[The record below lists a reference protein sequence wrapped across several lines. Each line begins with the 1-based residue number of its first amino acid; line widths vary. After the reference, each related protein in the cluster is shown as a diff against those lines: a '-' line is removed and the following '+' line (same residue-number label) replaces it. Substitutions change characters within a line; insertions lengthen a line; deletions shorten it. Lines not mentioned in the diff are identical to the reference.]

1 MHRSTD
7 LFSEICILH
16 LAIYCI
22 NRYNNKVCKLHPER
36 RIVLIL
42 KHLKK
47 YWHFALLASVFM
59 ILEVYV
65 DLRQPRLMAEI
76 VDQGILG
83 LGNGGVSD
91 IGIVTNT
98 GIRMILI
105 VIFGGI
111 CGILSNVC
119 TNLCSQNF
127 GNDIRK
133 SAFRRIMHF
142 SFSQTD
148 DFSVGS
154 LITRTTSDVTQ
165 VQNMVAQLIRG
176 CVRCAMFFV
185 AGSIALVSLAADFGT
200 VILIAMPILLL
211 EVGFVLWKTNPL
223 FRLLQNRL
231 DRMNT
236 VIQENVAGARV
247 VKAFVQ
253 EQRESE
259 RFAKSNDDLVST
271 QFRVLIL
278 MSYMRPVMNIILNI
292 ATIAIIRIGGLRVE
306 DGSIAPGTVMAAITY
321 LSQILNGMMML
332 AMIFQTVTRG
342 ITSSRRLREI
352 LDAEPPV
359 QDGAREDIP
368 AKSGSICFKNV
379 SFSYPDND
387 AAVLR
392 NISLDIRGGETL
404 AIIGETGCGKSSLV
418 NLIPRFYDATSGTVE
433 VDGVDIREFKL
444 HDLRDRIAVVLQ
456 KSELFTSTI
465 RENIRIGNPEATDS
479 EIEAAAAAAQADE
492 FIRQQPDG
500 YDTPVTESG
509 MSISGGQRQRIAITR
524 ALIRKAEILILDD
537 STSALDFRTEAALQ
551 SALREQYRD
560 VTKIIIA
567 QRISSVQNAD
577 RIAVLENGSI
587 AACDTH
593 ENLLKSC
600 KIYQDIYAS
609 QMRKEA

>member
-1 MHRSTD
+1 M
-7 LFSEICILH
+7 II
-16 LAIYCI
+16 
-22 NRYNNKVCKLHPER
+22 
-36 RIVLIL
+36 

-47 YWHFALLASVFM
+47 YWHFALLASLFM
-59 ILEVYV
+59 VLEVYV
-65 DLRQPRLMAEI
+65 DLRQPQLMASI
-76 VDQGILG
+76 VDEGILG
-83 LGNGGVSD
+83 LGHGGTPD
-91 IGIVTNT
+91 IGIVTST

-105 VIFGGI
+105 VIFGGL
-111 CGILSNVC
+111 CGILSGVF

-133 SAFRRIMHF
+133 SAFRRIMNF

-176 CVRCAMFFV
+176 CVRCAMFFI
-185 AGSIALVSLAADFGT
+185 AGSIALVSLASDFGT
-200 VILIAMPILLL
+200 VILIAMPIILL
-211 EVGFVLWKTNPL
+211 EVGFVLWRTNPL

-236 VIQENVAGARV
+236 VIQENVSGARV

-253 EQRESE
+253 ENRESE
-259 RFAKSNDDLVST
+259 RFAKSNDDLVDT

-278 MSYMRPVMNIILNI
+278 MSYMRPVMNIVLNI
-292 ATIAIIRIGGLRVE
+292 ATIAIIRIGGLRVQ

-342 ITSSRRLREI
+342 ITSGKRLREI
-352 LDAEPPV
+352 LDAEPPI
-359 QDGAREDIP
+359 QDGTCADAP
-368 AKSGSICFKNV
+368 AKGGSIEFQNV
-379 SFSYPDND
+379 SFSYPGND
-387 AAVLR
+387 AAVLHD
-392 NISLDIRGGETL
+392 ISLNVQAGETL
-404 AIIGETGCGKSSLV
+404 AIIGETGCGKSSLI
-418 NLIPRFYDATSGTVE
+418 NLISRFYDASSGTVK
-433 VDGVDIREFKL
+433 VDGINVKEYQL
-444 HDLRDRIAVVLQ
+444 HELRDRIAVVLQ
-456 KSELFTSTI
+456 KSELFSSTI
-465 RENIRIGNPEATDS
+465 RENIKIGNPDASDA
-479 EIEAAAAAAQADE
+479 EIEAAALAAQADD
-492 FIRQQPDG
+492 FIRQQPEG
-500 YDTPVTESG
+500 YDTPVAESG
-509 MSISGGQRQRIAITR
+509 MSLSGGQRQRIAITR
-524 ALIRKAEILILDD
+524 ALVKHAEILILDD

-560 VTKIIIA
+560 ITKIIIA

-577 RIAVLENGSI
+577 RIAVLDNGRI

-593 ENLLKSC
+593 SNLLKSC

-609 QMRKEA
+609 QIRKEA

>member
-1 MHRSTD
+1 M
-7 LFSEICILH
+7 IL
-16 LAIYCI
+16 
-22 NRYNNKVCKLHPER
+22 R
-36 RIVLIL
+36 
-42 KHLKK
+42 HLKK

-59 ILEVYV
+59 VLEVYV

-83 LGNGGVSD
+83 LSNGGVSD
-91 IGIVTNT
+91 IGIVTST
-98 GIRMILI
+98 GIRMILV
-105 VIFGGI
+105 VIFGGL
-111 CGILSNVC
+111 CGILSGVC

-127 GNDIRK
+127 GNDVRK

-176 CVRCAMFFV
+176 CVRCAMFFI

-211 EVGFVLWKTNPL
+211 EVAFVLWRTNPL
-223 FRLLQNRL
+223 FRLLQSRL

-253 EQRESE
+253 EKRESE
-259 RFAKSNDDLVST
+259 RFAKSNDDLVDT

-278 MSYMRPVMNIILNI
+278 MSYMRPVMNIILNL
-292 ATIAIIRIGGLRVE
+292 ATIAIIRIGGMRVE

-352 LDAEPPV
+352 LEAEPPI
-359 QDGAREDIP
+359 QDGDQTAEGT
-368 AKSGSICFKNV
+368 KTGSITFKNV

-387 AAVLR
+387 ASVLR
-392 NISLDIRGGETL
+392 NIDLTVSPGETL
-404 AIIGETGCGKSSLV
+404 AIIGETGCGKSSLI

-433 VDGVDIREFKL
+433 VDGVDVKNYKL
-444 HDLRDRIAVVLQ
+444 HDLREKISVVLQ

-465 RENIRIGNPEATDS
+465 RENIRLGNPAATDA
-479 EIEAAAAAAQADE
+479 EIEAAAIAAQADN

-500 YDTPVTESG
+500 YDTPVAESG
-509 MSISGGQRQRIAITR
+509 MSLSGGQRQRIAITR
-524 ALIRKAEILILDD
+524 ALVKHAEILILDD

-567 QRISSVQNAD
+567 QRISTVQHAD
-577 RIAVLENGSI
+577 RIAVLENGCI

-593 ENLLKSC
+593 ENLMKTC

-609 QMRKEA
+609 QVKKEV

>member
-1 MHRSTD
+1 M
-7 LFSEICILH
+7 IL
-16 LAIYCI
+16 
-22 NRYNNKVCKLHPER
+22 R
-36 RIVLIL
+36 
-42 KHLKK
+42 HLKK
-47 YWHFALLASVFM
+47 YWHFALFASLFM

-76 VDQGILG
+76 VDRGILG
-83 LGNGGVSD
+83 LDNGGVSD
-91 IGIVTNT
+91 IGIVTST
-98 GIRMILI
+98 GIRMILV

-111 CGILSNVC
+111 CGMLSGVC

-127 GNDIRK
+127 GNDVRK

-185 AGSIALVSLAADFGT
+185 AGSIALISLAADFGT

-211 EVGFVLWKTNPL
+211 EVAFVLWRTNPL
-223 FRLLQNRL
+223 FRLLQSRL

-253 EQRESE
+253 EKRESE
-259 RFAKSNDDLVST
+259 RFAKSNDELVNT

-278 MSYMRPVMNIILNI
+278 MSYMRPVMNIILNL
-292 ATIAIIRIGGLRVE
+292 ATIAIIRIGGMRVE

-352 LDAEPPV
+352 LEAEPPI
-359 QDGAREDIP
+359 QDGEQSGERT
-368 AKSGSICFKNV
+368 KSGSITFKNV

-387 AAVLR
+387 ASVLR
-392 NISLDIRGGETL
+392 NIDLTVNPGETL

-418 NLIPRFYDATSGTVE
+418 NLIPRFYDATTGTVE
-433 VDGVDIREFKL
+433 VDGLDVRNYKL
-444 HDLRDRIAVVLQ
+444 HDLREKISVVLQ

-465 RENIRIGNPEATDS
+465 RENIRIGNPDATDA
-479 EIEAAAAAAQADE
+479 EIEAAAAAAQADD

-500 YDTPVTESG
+500 YDTPVAESG
-509 MSISGGQRQRIAITR
+509 MSLSGGQRQRIAITR
-524 ALIRKAEILILDD
+524 ALVKKAEILILDD

-551 SALREQYRD
+551 AALREQYRD

-567 QRISSVQNAD
+567 QRISTVQHAD

-593 ENLLKSC
+593 ENLMKTC

-609 QMRKEA
+609 QVKKEV

>member
-1 MHRSTD
+1 M
-7 LFSEICILH
+7 
-16 LAIYCI
+16 
-22 NRYNNKVCKLHPER
+22 
-36 RIVLIL
+36 IL
-42 KHLKK
+42 KALKK

-59 ILEVYV
+59 VLEVYV

-76 VDQGILG
+76 VDEGILG
-83 LGNGGVSD
+83 LHNGGISD
-91 IGIVTNT
+91 IGIVTST
-98 GIRMILI
+98 GLRMILV

-111 CGILSNVC
+111 CGILSGVC

-133 SAFRRIMHF
+133 NAFRRIMHF

-176 CVRCAMFFV
+176 CVRCGMFFI

-211 EVGFVLWKTNPL
+211 EVAFVLWRTNPL

-253 EQRESE
+253 EKRESE
-259 RFAKSNDDLVST
+259 RFARSNDDLVDT

-278 MSYMRPVMNIILNI
+278 MSYMRPVMNIILNL
-292 ATIAIIRIGGLRVE
+292 ATIAIIHIGGLRVQ

-352 LDAEPPV
+352 MDAEPPI
-359 QDGAREDIP
+359 QDGTEPAP
-368 AKSGSICFKNV
+368 AKAGSISFKNV

-387 AAVLR
+387 ASVLR
-392 NISLDIRGGETL
+392 NINLSVEPGETL

-433 VDGVDIREFKL
+433 VDGADVRSYPL
-444 HDLRDRIAVVLQ
+444 NGLRDRIAFVLQ
-456 KSELFTSTI
+456 KSELFSTTI
-465 RENIRIGNPEATDS
+465 RENILIGNPDATEA
-479 EIEAAAAAAQADE
+479 EIESAAKAAQADE

-509 MSISGGQRQRIAITR
+509 TSLSGGQRQRIAITR
-524 ALIRKAEILILDD
+524 ALVKHAEILILDD
-537 STSALDFRTEAALQ
+537 STSALDFRTEASLQ
-551 SALREQYRD
+551 SALREQYRN

-577 RIAVLENGSI
+577 RIAVIDNGTV

-609 QMRKEA
+609 QVKKEA

>member
-1 MHRSTD
+1 M
-7 LFSEICILH
+7 IL
-16 LAIYCI
+16 
-22 NRYNNKVCKLHPER
+22 R
-36 RIVLIL
+36 
-42 KHLKK
+42 HLKK

-59 ILEVYV
+59 VLEVYV

-83 LGNGGVSD
+83 LSNGGVSD
-91 IGIVTNT
+91 IGIVTST
-98 GIRMILI
+98 GIRMILV
-105 VIFGGI
+105 VIFGGL
-111 CGILSNVC
+111 CGILSGVC

-127 GNDIRK
+127 GNDVRK

-176 CVRCAMFFV
+176 CVRCAMFFI

-211 EVGFVLWKTNPL
+211 EVAFVLWRTNPL
-223 FRLLQNRL
+223 FRLLQSRL

-253 EQRESE
+253 EKRESE
-259 RFAKSNDDLVST
+259 RFAKSNDDLVDT

-278 MSYMRPVMNIILNI
+278 MSYMRPVMNIILNL
-292 ATIAIIRIGGLRVE
+292 ATIAIIRIGGMRVE

-352 LDAEPPV
+352 LEAEPPI
-359 QDGAREDIP
+359 QDGDQTAEGM
-368 AKSGSICFKNV
+368 KTGSITFKNV

-387 AAVLR
+387 ASVLR
-392 NISLDIRGGETL
+392 NIDLTVSPGETL
-404 AIIGETGCGKSSLV
+404 AIIGETGCGKSSLI

-433 VDGVDIREFKL
+433 VDGVDVKNYKL
-444 HDLRDRIAVVLQ
+444 HDLREKISVVLQ

-465 RENIRIGNPEATDS
+465 RDNIRLGNPEATDA
-479 EIEAAAAAAQADE
+479 EIEAAAIAAQADD

-500 YDTPVTESG
+500 YDTPVAESG
-509 MSISGGQRQRIAITR
+509 MSLSGGQRQRIAITR
-524 ALIRKAEILILDD
+524 ALVKHAEILILDD

-551 SALREQYRD
+551 SALREQYRN

-567 QRISSVQNAD
+567 QRISTVQHAD
-577 RIAVLENGSI
+577 RIAVLENGCI

-593 ENLLKSC
+593 ENLMKTC

-609 QMRKEA
+609 QVKKEV

>member
-1 MHRSTD
+1 M
-7 LFSEICILH
+7 
-16 LAIYCI
+16 
-22 NRYNNKVCKLHPER
+22 YNS
-36 RIVLIL
+36 IVYSLKQEGVFRLIL
-42 KHLKK
+42 RHLKK

-59 ILEVYV
+59 VLEVYV

-83 LGNGGVSD
+83 LSNGGVSD
-91 IGIVTNT
+91 IGIVTST
-98 GIRMILI
+98 GIRMILV
-105 VIFGGI
+105 VIFGGL
-111 CGILSNVC
+111 CGILSGVC

-127 GNDIRK
+127 GNDVRK

-176 CVRCAMFFV
+176 CVRCAMFFI

-211 EVGFVLWKTNPL
+211 EVAFVLWRTNPL
-223 FRLLQNRL
+223 FRLLQSRL

-253 EQRESE
+253 EKRESE
-259 RFAKSNDDLVST
+259 RFAKSNDDLVDT

-278 MSYMRPVMNIILNI
+278 MSYMRPVMNIILNL
-292 ATIAIIRIGGLRVE
+292 ATIAVIRIGGMRVE

-352 LDAEPPV
+352 LEAEPPI
-359 QDGAREDIP
+359 QDGNQTAEGS
-368 AKSGSICFKNV
+368 KTGSITFKNV

-387 AAVLR
+387 ASVLR
-392 NISLDIRGGETL
+392 NIDLTVSPGETL
-404 AIIGETGCGKSSLV
+404 AIIGETGCGKSSLI

-433 VDGVDIREFKL
+433 VDGVDVKNYKL
-444 HDLRDRIAVVLQ
+444 HDLREKISVVLQ

-465 RENIRIGNPEATDS
+465 RENIRIGNPEATDA
-479 EIEAAAAAAQADE
+479 EIEAAAIAAQADD

-500 YDTPVTESG
+500 YDTPVAESG
-509 MSISGGQRQRIAITR
+509 MSLSGGQRQRIAITR
-524 ALIRKAEILILDD
+524 ALVKHAEILILDD

-567 QRISSVQNAD
+567 QRISTVQHAD
-577 RIAVLENGSI
+577 RIAVLENGCI

-593 ENLLKSC
+593 ENLMKTC

-609 QMRKEA
+609 QVKKEV

>member
-1 MHRSTD
+1 M
-7 LFSEICILH
+7 IL
-16 LAIYCI
+16 
-22 NRYNNKVCKLHPER
+22 R
-36 RIVLIL
+36 
-42 KHLKK
+42 HLKK
-47 YWHFALLASVFM
+47 YWHFALPASVFM
-59 ILEVYV
+59 VLEVYV

-83 LGNGGVSD
+83 LSNGGVSD
-91 IGIVTNT
+91 IGIVTST
-98 GIRMILI
+98 GIRMILV
-105 VIFGGI
+105 VIFGGL
-111 CGILSNVC
+111 CGILSGVC

-127 GNDIRK
+127 GNDVRK

-176 CVRCAMFFV
+176 CVRCAMFFI

-211 EVGFVLWKTNPL
+211 EVAFVLWRTNPL
-223 FRLLQNRL
+223 FRLLQSRL

-253 EQRESE
+253 EKRESE
-259 RFAKSNDDLVST
+259 RFAKSNDDLVDT

-278 MSYMRPVMNIILNI
+278 MSYMRPVMNIILNL
-292 ATIAIIRIGGLRVE
+292 ATIAIIRIGGMRVE

-352 LDAEPPV
+352 LEAEPPI
-359 QDGAREDIP
+359 QDGDQTAE
-368 AKSGSICFKNV
+368 ATKTGSITFKNV

-387 AAVLR
+387 ASVLR
-392 NISLDIRGGETL
+392 NIDLTVSPGETL
-404 AIIGETGCGKSSLV
+404 AIIGETGCGKSSLI

-433 VDGVDIREFKL
+433 VNGVDVKNYKL
-444 HDLRDRIAVVLQ
+444 HDLREKISVVLQ

-465 RENIRIGNPEATDS
+465 RENIRLGNPEATDA
-479 EIEAAAAAAQADE
+479 EIEAAAIAAQADD

-500 YDTPVTESG
+500 YDTPVAESG
-509 MSISGGQRQRIAITR
+509 MSLSGGQRQRIAITR
-524 ALIRKAEILILDD
+524 ALVKHAEILILDD

-567 QRISSVQNAD
+567 QRISTVQHAD
-577 RIAVLENGSI
+577 RIAVLENGCI

-593 ENLLKSC
+593 ENLMKTC

-609 QMRKEA
+609 QVKKEV

>member
-1 MHRSTD
+1 M
-7 LFSEICILH
+7 
-16 LAIYCI
+16 
-22 NRYNNKVCKLHPER
+22 
-36 RIVLIL
+36 IL
-42 KHLKK
+42 KALKK

-59 ILEVYV
+59 VLEVYV

-76 VDQGILG
+76 VDEGILG
-83 LGNGGVSD
+83 LHNGGISD
-91 IGIVTNT
+91 IGIVTST
-98 GIRMILI
+98 GLRMILV

-111 CGILSNVC
+111 CGILSGVC

-133 SAFRRIMHF
+133 NAFRRIMHF

-176 CVRCAMFFV
+176 CVRCGMFFI

-211 EVGFVLWKTNPL
+211 EVAFVLWRTNPL

-247 VKAFVQ
+247 VKAFIQ
-253 EQRESE
+253 EDRESR
-259 RFAKSNDDLVST
+259 RFAQSNDNLVDT

-278 MSYMRPVMNIILNI
+278 MSYMRPVMNIILNL
-292 ATIAIIRIGGLRVE
+292 ATIAIIHIGGLRVQ

-352 LDAEPPV
+352 MDAEPPI
-359 QDGAREDIP
+359 QDGTEPAP
-368 AKSGSICFKNV
+368 AKAGSISFKNV

-387 AAVLR
+387 ASVLQ
-392 NISLDIRGGETL
+392 NINLSVAPGETL

-433 VDGVDIREFKL
+433 VDGADVRSYPL
-444 HDLRDRIAVVLQ
+444 NDLRDRIAFVLQ
-456 KSELFTSTI
+456 KSELFSTTI
-465 RENIRIGNPEATDS
+465 RENILIGNPDATDA
-479 EIEAAAAAAQADE
+479 EIESAAKAAQADD
-492 FIRQQPDG
+492 FIRQQPNG
-500 YDTPVTESG
+500 YDTPVAESG
-509 MSISGGQRQRIAITR
+509 TSLSGGQRQRIAITR
-524 ALIRKAEILILDD
+524 ALVKHAEILILDD
-537 STSALDFRTEAALQ
+537 STSALDFRTEASLQ
-551 SALREQYRD
+551 SALREQYRN

-577 RIAVLENGSI
+577 RIAVIDNGTV

-609 QMRKEA
+609 QVKKEA

>member
-1 MHRSTD
+1 M
-7 LFSEICILH
+7 IL
-16 LAIYCI
+16 
-22 NRYNNKVCKLHPER
+22 R
-36 RIVLIL
+36 
-42 KHLKK
+42 HLKK
-47 YWHFALLASVFM
+47 YWHFALFASLFM

-76 VDQGILG
+76 VDRGILG
-83 LGNGGVSD
+83 LDNGGVSD
-91 IGIVTNT
+91 IGIVTST
-98 GIRMILI
+98 GIRMILV

-111 CGILSNVC
+111 CGMLSGVC

-127 GNDIRK
+127 GNDVRK

-185 AGSIALVSLAADFGT
+185 AGSIALISLAADFGT

-211 EVGFVLWKTNPL
+211 EVAFVLWRTNPL
-223 FRLLQNRL
+223 FRLLQSRL

-253 EQRESE
+253 EKRESE
-259 RFAKSNDDLVST
+259 RFAKSNDELVNT

-278 MSYMRPVMNIILNI
+278 MSYMRPVMNIILNL
-292 ATIAIIRIGGLRVE
+292 ATIAIIRIGGMRVE

-352 LDAEPPV
+352 LEAEPPI
-359 QDGAREDIP
+359 QDGGQSGERT
-368 AKSGSICFKNV
+368 KSGSITFKNV

-387 AAVLR
+387 ASVLR
-392 NISLDIRGGETL
+392 NIDLTVNPGETL

-433 VDGVDIREFKL
+433 VDGLDVRNYKL
-444 HDLRDRIAVVLQ
+444 HDLREKISVVLQ

-465 RENIRIGNPEATDS
+465 RENIRIGNPDATDA
-479 EIEAAAAAAQADE
+479 EIEAAAAAAQADD

-500 YDTPVTESG
+500 YDTPVAESG
-509 MSISGGQRQRIAITR
+509 MSLSGGQRQRIAITR
-524 ALIRKAEILILDD
+524 ALVKKAEILILDD

-551 SALREQYRD
+551 AALREQYRD

-567 QRISSVQNAD
+567 QRISTVQHAD

-593 ENLLKSC
+593 ENLMKTC

-609 QMRKEA
+609 QVKKEV

>member
-1 MHRSTD
+1 M
-7 LFSEICILH
+7 IL
-16 LAIYCI
+16 
-22 NRYNNKVCKLHPER
+22 R
-36 RIVLIL
+36 
-42 KHLKK
+42 HLKK
-47 YWHFALLASVFM
+47 YWHFALFASLFM

-76 VDQGILG
+76 VDRGILG
-83 LGNGGVSD
+83 LDNGGVSD
-91 IGIVTNT
+91 IGIVTST
-98 GIRMILI
+98 GIRMILV

-111 CGILSNVC
+111 CGMLSGVC

-127 GNDIRK
+127 GNDVRK

-185 AGSIALVSLAADFGT
+185 AGSIALISLAADFGT

-211 EVGFVLWKTNPL
+211 EVAFVLWRTNPL
-223 FRLLQNRL
+223 FRLLQSRL
-231 DRMNT
+231 ARMNT

-253 EQRESE
+253 EKRESE
-259 RFAKSNDDLVST
+259 RFAKSNDELVNT

-278 MSYMRPVMNIILNI
+278 MSYMRPVMNIILNL
-292 ATIAIIRIGGLRVE
+292 ATIAIIRIGGMRVE

-352 LDAEPPV
+352 LEAEPPI
-359 QDGAREDIP
+359 QDGEQSGKRT
-368 AKSGSICFKNV
+368 KSGSITFKNV

-387 AAVLR
+387 ASVLR
-392 NISLDIRGGETL
+392 NIDLTVNPGETL

-433 VDGVDIREFKL
+433 VDGLDVRNYKL
-444 HDLRDRIAVVLQ
+444 HDLREKISVVLQ

-465 RENIRIGNPEATDS
+465 RENIRIGNPDATDA
-479 EIEAAAAAAQADE
+479 EIEAAAAAAQADD

-500 YDTPVTESG
+500 YDTPVAESG
-509 MSISGGQRQRIAITR
+509 MSLSGGQRQRIAITR
-524 ALIRKAEILILDD
+524 ALVKKAEILILDD

-551 SALREQYRD
+551 AALREQYRD

-567 QRISSVQNAD
+567 QRISTVQHAD

-593 ENLLKSC
+593 ENLMKTC

-609 QMRKEA
+609 QVKKEV

>member
-1 MHRSTD
+1 M
-7 LFSEICILH
+7 
-16 LAIYCI
+16 
-22 NRYNNKVCKLHPER
+22 
-36 RIVLIL
+36 IL
-42 KHLKK
+42 KALKK

-59 ILEVYV
+59 VLEVYV

-76 VDQGILG
+76 VDEGILG
-83 LGNGGVSD
+83 LHNGGISD
-91 IGIVTNT
+91 IGIVTST
-98 GIRMILI
+98 GLRMILV

-111 CGILSNVC
+111 CGILSGVC

-133 SAFRRIMHF
+133 NAFRRIMHF

-176 CVRCAMFFV
+176 CVRCGMFFI

-211 EVGFVLWKTNPL
+211 EVAFVLWRTNPL

-253 EQRESE
+253 EKRESE
-259 RFAKSNDDLVST
+259 RFAKSNDDLVDT

-278 MSYMRPVMNIILNI
+278 MSYMRPVMNIILNL
-292 ATIAIIRIGGLRVE
+292 ATIAIIHIGGLRVQ

-352 LDAEPPV
+352 MDAEPPI
-359 QDGAREDIP
+359 QDGTEPAP
-368 AKSGSICFKNV
+368 AKAGSISFQNV

-387 AAVLR
+387 ASVLR
-392 NISLDIRGGETL
+392 NINLSVEPGETL

-433 VDGVDIREFKL
+433 VDGADVRSYPL
-444 HDLRDRIAVVLQ
+444 NDLRDRIAFVLQ
-456 KSELFTSTI
+456 KSELFSTTI
-465 RENIRIGNPEATDS
+465 RENILIGNPDATEA
-479 EIEAAAAAAQADE
+479 EIVSAAKAAQADE

-500 YDTPVTESG
+500 YDTPVAESG
-509 MSISGGQRQRIAITR
+509 TSLSGGQRQRIAITR
-524 ALIRKAEILILDD
+524 ALVKHAEILILDD
-537 STSALDFRTEAALQ
+537 STSALDFRTEASLQ
-551 SALREQYRD
+551 SALREQYRN

-577 RIAVLENGSI
+577 RIAVIDNGTV

-609 QMRKEA
+609 QVKKEA